1 MANKTTSFLY
11 QWRNEPSIC
20 DKEMHDKRELNR
32 KKQNMSWSHV
42 SSQSNCII
50 V

>member
-1 MANKTTSFLY
+1 MVNNTTSFLY

-32 KKQNMSWSHV
+32 KSRTCRGAMSPCSR
-42 SSQSNCII
+42 I

>member
-20 DKEMHDKRELNR
+20 DNEMYDKRELNR
-32 KKQNMSWSHV
+32 KSRTCRGVMSPRSR
-42 SSQSNCII
+42 I